1 MFYRVQRLVD
11 DGEYCVITEL
21 LFVIGLTVVK
31 CISFYLMVMPI
42 NSSRP
47 IALKTFSVHSY

>member
-21 LFVIGLTVVK
+21 LFVIGVTVVK
-31 CISFYLMVMPI
+31 CISFYLMV
-42 NSSRP
+42 NGY
-47 IALKTFSVHSY
+47 ANK